1 MIYFHVGIHRMAPVQ
16 PISQS
21 ERKLLPAIASRNSHP
36 RTPLSGPQDPRPLCK
51 QDPWLEP
58 GGNHNLFTSHAIRIL
73 TTKWR
78 CANRKS
84 SKSLQKQSCTR
95 CFIIWNLAIFLFLY
109 NKSLLIHTIASTHFM
124 VLLLRSQWNLLTFPY
139 MQAIC
144 LYT

>member
-36 RTPLSGPQDPRPLCK
+36 RTLLSGPQDPRPLCK

-58 GGNHNLFTSHAIRIL
+58 GGNHNLCISHAIRTL

-84 SKSLQKQSCTR
+84 SAAEAELYKMLH
-95 CFIIWNLAIFLFLY
+95 WNLAIFLFFLY